1 MDHTR
6 NHSSDHRTNLHQ
18 GLTTN
23 IVTRHV
29 SNLTMPNHNINTIMA
44 NGLNGKTQMSHHTL
58 TCMQSYHNLHVS
70 DILTVTTTTLRL
82 PHQWSKSS
90 HMKVS

>member
-1 MDHTR
+1 MDNTM
-6 NHSSDHRTNLHQ
+6 NHSLDHRTNLHQ

-29 SNLTMPNHNINTIMA
+29 SNLIMPNHNINTIMA

-58 TCMQSYHNLHVS
+58 TCMQSNHNLHVS
-70 DILTVTTTTLRL
+70 TISTTALRL
-82 PHQWSKSS
+82 SHQWSKSS
-90 HMKVS
+90 HMKVT